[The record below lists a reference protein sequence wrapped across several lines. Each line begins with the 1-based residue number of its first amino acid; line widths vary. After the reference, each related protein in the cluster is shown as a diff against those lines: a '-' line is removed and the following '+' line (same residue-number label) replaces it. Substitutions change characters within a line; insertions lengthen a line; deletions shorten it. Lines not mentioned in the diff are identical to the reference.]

1 MIYPENFESKIGFNE
16 IRTMLKGRCLS
27 ALGIECVDKMEF
39 LDDNDEI
46 GERLS
51 QISEMRR
58 IMADEDDFPD
68 ENFIDVRQSLM
79 RIRLEGTFS
88 KNSRCSTSNAR

>member
-1 MIYPENFESKIGFNE
+1 MLRIPTAGCFHRSGTSAEIPYTRVRTTLMIYPENFESKIGFNE

-51 QISEMRR
+51 QISEMRA
-58 IMADEDDFPD
+58 IMAD
-68 ENFIDVRQSLM
+68 
-79 RIRLEGTFS
+79 
-88 KNSRCSTSNAR
+88 